1 VVGAVLLVPGLLSIV
16 YAVLVLAH
24 GGAAWGMPAYAC
36 MVCAVALA
44 CLRLWRDLRS
54 QSITLSWDP
63 AHGAFHSLELAR
75 PYELKRVWRAWGWV
89 TLAVASPC
97 APGRI
102 LYLVVW
108 KSSVSP
114 PLWSELALRLEAG
127 ASRLDRH

>member
-1 VVGAVLLVPGLLSIV
+1 MWRCQTPLASAARTVPWSCVASDRKRKVSAAWSTRAAPWAVVVGAVLLVPGLLSIV

-63 AHGAFHSLELAR
+63 AHG
-75 PYELKRVWRAWGWV
+75 
-89 TLAVASPC
+89 
-97 APGRI
+97 
-102 LYLVVW
+102 
-108 KSSVSP
+108 
-114 PLWSELALRLEAG
+114 
-127 ASRLDRH
+127 